1 MKPIKAWAIC
11 NRRGIA
17 PLKYIQA
24 AHLDVDECV
33 LPIWRR
39 KGDAE
44 NWRNGDEY
52 EWVVRVEIREVPKKA
67 RVKR

>member
-52 EWVVRVEIREVPKKA
+52 
-67 RVKR
+67 